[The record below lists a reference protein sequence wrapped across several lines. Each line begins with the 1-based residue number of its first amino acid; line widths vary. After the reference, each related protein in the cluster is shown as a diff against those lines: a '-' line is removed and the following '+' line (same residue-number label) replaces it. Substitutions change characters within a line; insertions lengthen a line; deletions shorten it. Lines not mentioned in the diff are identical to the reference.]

1 MKIKEYI
8 ERMKTIQNKILEF
21 IDQGQDVEEHYQNL
35 INLFQDLQ
43 IRSNKY
49 RLKTILYI
57 LSNISNN
64 HHRYPEFFSKIE
76 KILLLFEQE
85 IKEKYSNYEI
95 FTIFRYNKR
104 ILRFLINKNIL
115 LIDEDIK
122 EEMKKEKYE
131 SFNYFINL
139 FPETILKVKSTNEID
154 DKFEYKLNQ
163 GENEYLISEIIR

>member
-64 HHRYPEFFSKIE
+64 HHRYPDFF
-76 KILLLFEQE
+76 F
-85 IKEKYSNYEI
+85 
-95 FTIFRYNKR
+95 
-104 ILRFLINKNIL
+104 KNR
-115 LIDEDIK
+115 K
-122 EEMKKEKYE
+122 N
-131 SFNYFINL
+131 SPFI
-139 FPETILKVKSTNEID
+139 
-154 DKFEYKLNQ
+154 
-163 GENEYLISEIIR
+163 